1 MFVISEFIDTFL
13 VESNLFVIGI
23 SDEDL
28 LASLMQKDRFAQY
41 LSQLSEIL
49 DCKVPLL
56 FVLAD
61 ISKKWNFKGED
72 IRCFVR
78 EAQLYSRGTPFEFL
92 TCETAILKTD
102 EIWAQFRAQEWV
114 DSCFDRIALARI
126 SVEKTIELS
135 AMSM

>member
-1 MFVISEFIDTFL
+1 MIVISEFIDTFL

-61 ISKKWNFKGED
+61 ISKK
-72 IRCFVR
+72 
-78 EAQLYSRGTPFEFL
+78 
-92 TCETAILKTD
+92 
-102 EIWAQFRAQEWV
+102 
-114 DSCFDRIALARI
+114 
-126 SVEKTIELS
+126 
-135 AMSM
+135 